1 MRLKKEGIWDNR
13 IAGRS
18 ARFWLCPDLEPMK
31 RRLQTLGAKVL
42 QEWLV
47 LIAIESADE

>member
-1 MRLKKEGIWDNR
+1 
-13 IAGRS
+13 
-18 ARFWLCPDLEPMK
+18 MK

-47 LIAIESADE
+47 LIAIESADEWENAVLWGNDSHD